1 MVPCYTYLW
10 DLDKLEQKGVG
21 EALKSSIEVAKQATK
36 GDSFIGKGGSHSVI
50 LLYYETLLLVL
61 LVIVKGFI
69 G

>member
-36 GDSFIGKGGSHSVI
+36 GGLFYRERGFSLCD
-50 LLYYETLLLVL
+50 TAVL
-61 LVIVKGFI
+61 
-69 G
+69 